1 MGDPAFA
8 AEMRRRRDDP
18 HVAPVN
24 ALVDELNGRPGGARG
39 PDGRGPV
46 PLAPA
51 HHGGVD
57 ARVLALLSNPGP
69 AGGGPRGSGFTSCEN
84 EAPSSARLAAALEAA
99 GLPQAAVL
107 LWNAFPW
114 SVHETRRGS
123 LTAAMR
129 QEGVE
134 PLRRLLA
141 LAPRLRA
148 VVLHGRDA
156 QDAWA
161 RLLRTHPGAVAGRDL
176 AVLPTWHPGAQVFAV
191 PEPLRTEREQ
201 HLRAAYARARLLV
214 G

>member
-1 MGDPAFA
+1 MADPAFR
-8 AEMRRRRDDP
+8 AEMHRRRDDP
-18 HVAPVN
+18 HVAPVT
-24 ALVDELNGRPGGARG
+24 ALVDELNSRLRE
-39 PDGRGPV
+39 GRGPV

-69 AGGGPRGSGFTSCEN
+69 AGGGPRGSGFVSVEN
-84 EAPSSARLAAALEAA
+84 AAPSSARLAAALEAA
-99 GLPQAAVL
+99 GLPQGAVL

-141 LAPRLRA
+141 LLPRLRA
-148 VVLHGRDA
+148 VVLHGRDVE
-156 QDAWA
+156 DSWA
-161 RLLRTHPGAVAGRDL
+161 RLLRAHPGAVTGRDL
-176 AVLPTWHPGAQVFAV
+176 AVSATWHPSAQVFAV
-191 PEPLRTEREQ
+191 PEPLRSEREQ
-201 HLRAAYARARLLV
+201 HLRTAYVRARRRADRP
-214 G
+214 